1 MTHPWSTAVAAP
13 ACGLAGIVVLW
24 LCRGLLGKKWTL
36 MLPEA
41 LVLFLSFSVLPAA
54 VVFCIYPFLSPQ
66 PDLKEY
72 FPVLPVAGISLLW
85 TVFASFKLAFSSVLQ
100 RDRSPLLDGGGA
112 APSSPSGKTASG
124 SV

>member
-1 MTHPWSTAVAAP
+1 MSVQWSATVAAP
-13 ACGLAGIVVLW
+13 ACGLTGILVVW
-24 LCRGLLGKKWTL
+24 ICRLLLKKKWLLT
-36 MLPEA
+36 LPEA

-85 TVFASFKLAFSSVLQ
+85 TVFATFKQVFPALRV
-100 RDRSPLLDGGGA
+100 D
-112 APSSPSGKTASG
+112 SSPPENRS
-124 SV
+124 